1 MGSAL
6 STFNDFMTA
15 TDKSIY
21 TSPADVVNEAVKQN
35 YLLRRFLKGKEGS
48 SVMQGGKTIN
58 DMILFDEAST
68 FDYYQPNETFTWQN
82 PQVLDQ
88 WEINWRYC
96 VDHMSWTDQEI
107 ELNVGGGLGKAAR
120 HRAYKNLRRIKEMRL
135 YTSLLNGME
144 DMLFATPSQSE
155 MEAAGGK
162 KPYSIPCFINE
173 GTNTEWG
180 VGSGTDNAEAFDA
193 GVMGIDGVSKTKWQN
208 QTVGYEALNGEGAG
222 DATISEDEHLFSAF
236 DTMYLKLKFQA
247 PPTRQEYFENDNLFR
262 QFIACSRAG
271 ITQYMTALRGNQ
283 DRFAAPS
290 RQDPAYLKPT
300 YGGIELEYVA
310 NLDTGALY
318 PQYTPADAALG
329 NQDRH
334 DPDVSTTPLAEING
348 TNDYLDGSRYY
359 WINANYLNLVF
370 HTKRYMVKHPVM
382 THPNQPFTHVQPVDC
397 WMNFVCRSRQRQG
410 LVIPNNAVNT

>member
-144 DMLFATPSQSE
+144 AMLFAPPSQSE

-162 KPYSIPCFINE
+162 KPSSLPCVSNE
-173 GTNTEWG
+173 GRRWRCHHFGRRAPVLCFRHDVPQVE
-180 VGSGTDNAEAFDA
+180 VPSSAHPA
-193 GVMGIDGVSKTKWQN
+193 GVFR
-208 QTVGYEALNGEGAG
+208 E
-222 DATISEDEHLFSAF
+222 
-236 DTMYLKLKFQA
+236 
-247 PPTRQEYFENDNLFR
+247 RQPV
-262 QFIACSRAG
+262 
-271 ITQYMTALRGNQ
+271 
-283 DRFAAPS
+283 PS
-290 RQDPAYLKPT
+290 
-300 YGGIELEYVA
+300 I
-310 NLDTGALY
+310 
-318 PQYTPADAALG
+318 
-329 NQDRH
+329 H
-334 DPDVSTTPLAEING
+334 C
-348 TNDYLDGSRYY
+348 
-359 WINANYLNLVF
+359 
-370 HTKRYMVKHPVM
+370 
-382 THPNQPFTHVQPVDC
+382 VQPR
-397 WMNFVCRSRQRQG
+397 WHH
-410 LVIPNNAVNT
+410 AVHDGA